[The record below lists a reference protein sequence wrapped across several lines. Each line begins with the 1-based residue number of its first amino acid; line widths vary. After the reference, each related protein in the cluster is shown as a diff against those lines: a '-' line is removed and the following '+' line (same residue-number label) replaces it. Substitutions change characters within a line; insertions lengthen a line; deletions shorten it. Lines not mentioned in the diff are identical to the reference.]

1 MKETRLCH
9 TIGFQS
15 NYYME
20 NYPLGKVVNAAKR
33 GDAKTLKL
41 SLINFKIKFDSQI
54 GLHVVAIHNPNWM
67 SSL

>member
-20 NYPLGKVVNAAKR
+20 NYPLGKVVNVDKR

-54 GLHVVAIHNPNWM
+54 GLRVVAIHNPNWM